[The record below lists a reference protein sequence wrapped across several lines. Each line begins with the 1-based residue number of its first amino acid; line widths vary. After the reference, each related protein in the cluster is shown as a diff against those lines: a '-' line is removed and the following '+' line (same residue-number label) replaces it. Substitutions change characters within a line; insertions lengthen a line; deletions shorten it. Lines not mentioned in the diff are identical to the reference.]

1 MTDRDSRGVLGALLD
16 AVLVCDAM
24 RDFAGR
30 ITDFRI
36 RYANPS
42 AASALGLTPEDA
54 VGYGLSELWP
64 DARGTAFPLW
74 VHTVET
80 GEAFRRDVQ
89 PVAGQPAGG
98 YEVTGVRLDD
108 GLVLTWR
115 NCEEVRGQLHA
126 LADSEARFRS
136 AFEASPIG
144 AFLAT
149 LDGRIQQLNAS
160 LADILRGGQDELAG
174 LSLARIAPDDD
185 GPSVAEVLGDA
196 VRTPG
201 VPIAYDGI
209 FTRRDGSAVLC
220 RVALTAVGD
229 AGAAAR
235 YVVGHVQ
242 DVTDTRLALARL
254 AYTADHDELTGLLNR
269 TKVVTELT
277 ARLAAGPVTVLYLDL
292 DDFKVVND
300 SLGHTVGDRLLRRV
314 AERFSAAV
322 GSADVVARLGGD
334 EFVVLAAPPPADD
347 RDHIAE
353 LAAALHTAVRNPIT
367 IDGREFVVGA
377 SIGVARGERD
387 DRPGALL
394 RDADTAMYAA
404 KRSGRNETVVFD
416 ETLRHRALERLEGET
431 ELRRA
436 LESGE
441 LVVHVQPAA
450 TKRGRVVAVEALV
463 RWQHPTRGLLL
474 PGAFLPI
481 AEASSLAYEVDRY
494 VLHRA
499 LELLVAWTDD
509 PELGRIRM
517 AVNVSPT
524 HLVRRPYLAEL
535 PAALE
540 EYGVEPSRLYVE
552 ITENTL
558 LQDSPEVVAALTRLR
573 DLGVR
578 SVVDDFGVGYSS
590 LAYLRDLPVSGL
602 KIDRRF
608 VRGLGTTGNDGRLLG
623 ALCSLASAVGLDYIV
638 EGVETGAEDEGVI
651 ALGVPLVQ
659 GFAYCAPVP
668 PERLAEVVGKLA
680 VGERRLA

>member
-1 MTDRDSRGVLGALLD
+1 MTGRDAQDVLGALPD

-24 RDFAGR
+24 RDLEGN
-30 ITDFRI
+30 ISDFRV
-36 RYANPS
+36 RYANPT
-42 AASALGLTPEDA
+42 AAALLGLTVDTA
-54 VGYGLSELWP
+54 VGWGLAELFP
-64 DARGTAFPLW
+64 DARPAVFADW
-74 VHTVET
+74 VRAVES
-80 GEAFRRDVQ
+80 GEVFRRDVARDTGLL
-89 PVAGQPAGG
+89 PGA
-98 YEVTGVRLDD
+98 YEVTGTRVAD

-115 NCEEVRGQLHA
+115 DTADRG
-126 LADSEARFRS
+126 ADDGERYRA
-136 AFEASPIG
+136 AFEASPTG

-149 LDGRIQQLNAS
+149 PDGQIQHLNAS
-160 LADILRGGQDELAG
+160 LAEILGGTEEHLVGMPLSLIVPDVPGVSVGGVLAG
-174 LSLARIAPDDD
+174 AVATPD
-185 GPSVAEVLGDA
+185 
-196 VRTPG
+196 
-201 VPIAYDGI
+201 VPAAYDGVY
-209 FTRRDGSAVLC
+209 TRRDGSSVLC
-220 RVALTAVGD
+220 RVVLTAVGNR
-229 AGAAAR
+229 AGAPS

-242 DVTDTRLALARL
+242 DVTDTRVALARL

-269 TKVVTELT
+269 TRLVSELSV
-277 ARLAAGPVTVLYLDL
+277 RLSSGPVTVLYLDL

-314 AERFSAAV
+314 GERFAAAV
-322 GSADVVARLGGD
+322 GRDDVLARLGGD
-334 EFVVLAAPPPADD
+334 EFVVLADTETD
-347 RDHIAE
+347 RHLAE
-353 LAAALHTAVRNPIT
+353 LADGLHAAVATPIA

-377 SIGVARGERD
+377 SIGVALGKVG

-394 RDADTAMYAA
+394 RDADTAMYEA
-404 KRSGRNETVVFD
+404 KRNGRNETVVFD
-416 ETLRHRALERLEGET
+416 ETLRHRALERLEGEA

-436 LESGE
+436 LENGE
-441 LVVHVQPAA
+441 LLVHLQPAA

-463 RWQHPTRGLLL
+463 RWQHPARGLLL

-499 LELLVAWTDD
+499 LELLAAWRDD

-535 PAALE
+535 PDALA
-540 EYGVEPSRLYVE
+540 EYGVEPDRLYVE

-558 LQDSPEVVAALTRLR
+558 LQDSPEVVAALSRLH

-608 VRGLGTTGNDGRLLG
+608 VRGLGTDCNDGRLLG
-623 ALCSLASAVGLDYIV
+623 ALCALASAVGMDYIV
-638 EGVETGAEDEGVI
+638 EGVETYAEDQGVA